1 MFLSPQGDHY
11 RTRLTHTLEVN
22 QIART
27 VGRGLRLNED
37 LIEAI
42 AMGHDL
48 GHTPFGHAGE
58 YALREA
64 SPIWFVHSQQSVRVV
79 EKLERDGRGLNLT
92 REVRNGILCH
102 SDKAPWADTLEGR
115 VVRWADKIA
124 YINHDIEDAIR
135 GGILQEGDLPWE
147 TKVGLGQ
154 TKSQR
159 ITTLVTSLIQNSGED
174 VQMDEETFRLYKM
187 LQDFL
192 FEAVY
197 KNPVAKGEEGK
208 AKAIIGQLYQ
218 WFVAHPD
225 HLPPEYET
233 IREEEGIERAAVDY
247 IAGMSDRFCIATFE
261 DIFVPRP
268 WSK

>member
-1 MFLSPQGDHY
+1 MTGVQ
-11 RTRLTHTLEVN
+11 TC
-22 QIART
+22 
-27 VGRGLRLNED
+27 
-37 LIEAI
+37 
-42 AMGHDL
+42 
-48 GHTPFGHAGE
+48 
-58 YALREA
+58 ALPI